1 MARTGAG
8 ERLRRVGG
16 AGAVTQRAVGAVEVL
31 VARAFGDVPQASHAD
46 AVGRAVVEA
55 HRRVAIGAAPAL
67 RSAAARATRDGHLA
81 GASLRAFEGTARA
94 GGQVA
99 GYSLIPGIAYAFGDE
114 AQGGAG
120 AMAGAQVAVGVA
132 GWIAGNRFAE
142 RDLAGGVVC
151 PSVGTVGS
159 ADGTTGEQHGKTGGH
174 VAVAAIG
181 RRKRVRRRDNTWWNR
196 YRRIDG

>member
-1 MARTGAG
+1 
-8 ERLRRVGG
+8 
-16 AGAVTQRAVGAVEVL
+16 
-31 VARAFGDVPQASHAD
+31 
-46 AVGRAVVEA
+46 
-55 HRRVAIGAAPAL
+55 
-67 RSAAARATRDGHLA
+67 
-81 GASLRAFEGTARA
+81 
-94 GGQVA
+94 
-99 GYSLIPGIAYAFGDE
+99 
-114 AQGGAG
+114 
-120 AMAGAQVAVGVA
+120 MAGAQVAVGVA